1 LTRFPG
7 VGNNERRRRINYDK
21 VILRSRPA
29 GSALTT
35 EKELL
40 VMRSRPVYVRVS
52 ILILLAMVASCG
64 SIFGQSDVARRTVAV
79 TYPLDETVVV
89 KFRGTT
95 LLPRLKGE
103 AKVKR
108 AGRRGT
114 RVELSIDNLPRAN
127 ELGGI
132 YTTFVLWAISPSGS
146 VDNLGEIKRG
156 GSAFI
161 ASKLDV
167 TTPLQTFALIVTAEP
182 HFLMKV
188 PSRMVVLE
196 NIAPE
201 RPGKSQIETVNVQY
215 IGNSSDY
222 FRDPRVPEIAST
234 DLKEIPVS
242 LLGARQAL
250 NLARFAGA
258 QQDAP
263 QELQEAEDLLLLAE
277 KALRF
282 NEPTPDVDVKARK
295 ATSFG
300 VKAEEMAATRRASRL
315 RREDTQR
322 RDEEL
327 RSAETN
333 AASLQH
339 EIEQLRAD
347 LDREQRARE
356 LAERDATAANE
367 QLREQRSEVARLR
380 DELQTVRSEGE
391 AAKINLAR
399 IEGAKHAEDERRD
412 AETRDQ
418 QRRAT
423 EAALKQA
430 LAKFGTVKQTAR
442 GFQLLLPESIWS
454 APRAATLLSS
464 AAAKLEPL
472 AALVASNPDY
482 QIVIETYTDNKGDEV
497 SLQQLTQERARQ
509 LSDRFQAAGVDAA
522 RLQAN
527 GMGAANPLATNATLN
542 GRARNR
548 RTEITFTVPR
558 STAINE

>member
-1 LTRFPG
+1 MRF
-7 VGNNERRRRINYDK
+7 
-21 VILRSRPA
+21 
-29 GSALTT
+29 
-35 EKELL
+35 
-40 VMRSRPVYVRVS
+40 RPVFVQSAVLAL
-52 ILILLAMVASCG
+52 LICATFPATTVLA
-64 SIFGQSDVARRTVAV
+64 QSDVARRTVAV
-79 TYPLDETVVV
+79 TYPLDETIEV

-114 RVELSIDNLPRAN
+114 RVELAIDNLPRAN

-132 YTTFVLWAISPSGS
+132 YTTFILWAISPSGS

-196 NIAPE
+196 NIAPQ

-234 DLKEIPVS
+234 DYKEIPVS
-242 LLGARQAL
+242 LLGARQAV

-258 QQDAP
+258 QQDAS
-263 QELQEAEDLLLLAE
+263 QELQQAEDLLLVAE

-282 NEPTPDVDVKARK
+282 NEPTAEVDVKARN

-300 VKAEEMAATRRASRL
+300 VKAEEMAMTRRSARL
-315 RREDTQR
+315 RREDVQR
-322 RDEEL
+322 RDEAL
-327 RSAETN
+327 RSAEQT
-333 AASLQH
+333 ADSAQR
-339 EIEQLRAD
+339 EISQLRAQ
-347 LDREQRARE
+347 LDQEQRARE
-356 LAERDATAANE
+356 LAEREAETANQ

-380 DELQTVRSEGE
+380 DELQIVRSEGDT
-391 AAKINLAR
+391 AKINLAR
-399 IEGAKHAEDERRD
+399 IEGAKRAEDDRRESE
-412 AETRDQ
+412 AREQ
-418 QRRAT
+418 QRRAAEVT
-423 EAALKQA
+423 LKQS
-430 LAKFGTVKQTAR
+430 LAKFGSLKETAKC
-442 GFQLLLPESIWS
+442 FQLMLPESIWS
-454 APRAATLLSS
+454 GPRAATLVS
-464 AAAKLEPL
+464 AAAARLEPL
-472 AALVASNPDY
+472 AALLASSPDY
-482 QIVIETYTDNKGDEV
+482 QIVIEAYTDSKGDEV

-509 LSDRFQAAGVDAA
+509 LSDRFQSAGVDAA

-527 GMGAANPLATNATLN
+527 GMGAANPLAANTTLG
-542 GRARNR
+542 GRAKNR
-548 RTEITFTVPR
+548 RTEITFVVAR
-558 STAINE
+558 STAANQ